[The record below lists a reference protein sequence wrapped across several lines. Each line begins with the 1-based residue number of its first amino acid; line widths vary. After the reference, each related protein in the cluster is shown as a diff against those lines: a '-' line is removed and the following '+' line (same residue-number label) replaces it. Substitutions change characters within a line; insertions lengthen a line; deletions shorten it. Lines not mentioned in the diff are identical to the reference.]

1 MFGEG
6 WESKNAEP
14 ADTLPN
20 IVAKGVQP
28 NVNEATSGAVYSM
41 FTFNNLYRYL
51 NDSAIQTSLAGWIT
65 AFSTPT
71 NAETITWL
79 NKHALGNTEQQTAFN
94 AMSDINKRYKLITS
108 YINEPR
114 SDKSRFCHQDCFDF
128 GLGTICPKDTDDTK
142 FQENEFKLIEALKY
156 TGTIVEN
163 KDIATRF
170 KDVLAD
176 SKASTMTL
184 GAFVA
189 LSAPYQAW
197 KHITNANAS
206 TTFSAAYFTTGVPRD
221 TKNSDTAFTVAEQLR
236 FSQLWYDYKYPGL
249 QHVAA
254 TVDSG
259 TVHP

>member
-1 MFGEG
+1 LFPIQPVTTFKNLNWVTILNVSTVDIKPFLITGLPPTGTFMLGNYMFGEG

-142 FQENEFKLIEALKY
+142 F
-156 TGTIVEN
+156 
-163 KDIATRF
+163 
-170 KDVLAD
+170 
-176 SKASTMTL
+176 
-184 GAFVA
+184 
-189 LSAPYQAW
+189 
-197 KHITNANAS
+197 
-206 TTFSAAYFTTGVPRD
+206 
-221 TKNSDTAFTVAEQLR
+221 
-236 FSQLWYDYKYPGL
+236 
-249 QHVAA
+249 
-254 TVDSG
+254 
-259 TVHP
+259 